1 MFSLVGFV
9 LLPILAGMLIYFLP
23 ERLVKGVSL
32 AVQSLLFAAALY
44 NFVLIRSGGM
54 RMESLGGWTDHL
66 GIMLR
71 SDLLSAVML
80 LLTTSLFFL
89 FLLYSFSQDYVRH
102 LFVALLLLQQ
112 GLMLA
117 VFLTG
122 DLFNLYVVLEAI
134 SLIITLLIQ
143 FKRDKRSVYDGL
155 VYLMI
160 NTLAMVFYLF
170 GLGMLYRL
178 YGVLD
183 IERLTVLIRETSQP
197 RQLIL
202 PFALMLTAVT
212 LKAAL
217 FPLFSWLP
225 KAHGTPGAPS
235 VVSALLSGLSVKMGL
250 YLFIR
255 LQSVFASQ
263 ISLSFFFILLGFITG
278 LAGAWL
284 ALKQTDIKR
293 ILAYSTISQ
302 LGLILIGLSYGTD
315 KAFWGAIYHLINHAL
330 FKSALFLTAGLIV
343 ELEGSRDIRQLSGI
357 ARKAPFITI
366 TAMLAMLGITGAPLF
381 NGSLSKYLISSGL
394 EGSVFEYGLLLV
406 NLGTMTVFI
415 RFSTLFFGS
424 RDNEPAWRSGRI
436 KIPLSRKIVVGILG
450 LACFIG
456 GIFGSYVVSFLFGID
471 VRIDMIDYLVKL
483 LVYLAT
489 GAAGFGL
496 FSIIRKQQIPIL
508 TQPQKELGFN
518 QMAMAFASWF
528 AVLFAVL
535 MITVP

>member
-1 MFSLVGFV
+1 MFNLVGFV

-32 AVQSLLFAAALY
+32 AVQTLLLAAALHH
-44 NFVLIRSGGM
+44 FILVRSGGM
-54 RMESLGGWTDHL
+54 RWESLGGWTDQL
-66 GIMLR
+66 GIVLR
-71 SDLLSAVML
+71 SDLLSAVMM
-80 LLTTSLFFL
+80 LLTTSLFLL

-122 DLFNLYVVLEAI
+122 DLFNLYVILEAI
-134 SLIITLLIQ
+134 SLVITLLIQ

-170 GLGMLYRL
+170 GLGMIYRL

-183 IERLTVLIRETSQP
+183 MQRLTELIRETSQP

-255 LQSVFASQ
+255 LQSVFSSQ
-263 ISLSFFFILLGFITG
+263 INLSLFFIVVGFITG

-302 LGLILIGLSYGTD
+302 LGLILIGISYGTD

-343 ELEGSRDIRQLSGI
+343 EIWGSRDIRQLSGI
-357 ARKAPFITI
+357 ARKAPFITA
-366 TAMLAMLGITGAPLF
+366 TAILAILGITGAPLF

-394 EGSVFEYGLLLV
+394 EGSVFEYGLILV
-406 NLGTMTVFI
+406 NLGTMTVFV
-415 RFSTLFFGS
+415 RFSAIFFKQKQKETAKQS
-424 RDNEPAWRSGRI
+424 VFI
-436 KIPLSRKIVVGILG
+436 KIPLSRQIVVGILG
-450 LACFIG
+450 LACFVG
-456 GIFGSYVVSFLFGID
+456 GLFGSYVVSFLFDID
-471 VRIDMIDYLVKL
+471 VRIDLVDYLVKL

-489 GAAGFGL
+489 FGAGFL
-496 FSIIRKQQIPIL
+496 LCKAIQNNRLRVL
-508 TQPQKELGFN
+508 TRPQKEPGFN
-518 QMAMAFASWF
+518 QMALAVAGWF
-528 AVLFAVL
+528 AVLFTVL
-535 MITVP
+535 IITVP